1 MSSHTEF
8 TILITPLL
16 SSHLTSLSPS
26 LYVRSLL
33 LAPSSFQS
41 VLTPTVLPSL
51 IRQYINL
58 SRVEMRKDH
67 MGQGCD
73 GVLVKTQC
81 TSLRGHRCPLRDAN
95 ERQQQSHLLT

>member
-1 MSSHTEF
+1 MSTHTEF
-8 TILITPLL
+8 TKLITVPL

-41 VLTPTVLPSL
+41 VLTPIVLPSL

-58 SRVEMRKDH
+58 SRVEMRKITWGRTVMVCWLKPNAHLSEDTS
-67 MGQGCD
+67 
-73 GVLVKTQC
+73 VL
-81 TSLRGHRCPLRDAN
+81 
-95 ERQQQSHLLT
+95 